1 MFVLNICIIIAKL
14 TVYVAGSCHFLLPL
28 LTLCSS
34 SLCALEHPARSP
46 ARVLLAHWSQR
57 AMLLATRGSAV
68 LHSASRDRQN
78 ERQADVT
85 LHFLLFDCKR
95 DELLCTGYRP
105 TSESQLHSC
114 TLCNGQFPYHSN
126 LLQHIQSEKHREF
139 EASLDM
145 CYESTFTSVTLLHVR
160 MHSCPLSF
168 MQDCLKFF
176 ST

>member
-28 LTLCSS
+28 LTLCLS

-57 AMLLATRGSAV
+57 AMLLLATRGSAV

-95 DELLCTGYRP
+95 DELLCTVFPAHSGESAAFVQRS
-105 TSESQLHSC
+105 TSIPLETS
-114 TLCNGQFPYHSN
+114 P
-126 LLQHIQSEKHREF
+126 
-139 EASLDM
+139 
-145 CYESTFTSVTLLHVR
+145 TFT
-160 MHSCPLSF
+160 
-168 MQDCLKFF
+168 K
-176 ST
+176 